1 MKLSLANP
9 SGQNVISGYG
19 PGYVTVGPLRHETNL
34 VVMPETLLEPWAPGG
49 FEALSEDDFRA
60 VAQLQ
65 PEIVLLGTGA
75 RQRFPAPQLLRPL
88 IDARI
93 GVETMDTPAACRTY
107 NVLLAEGRSVV
118 AALLFEGADSGTA

>member
-60 VAQLQ
+60 VAELQ

-93 GVETMDTPAACRTY
+93 GIEVMDLAAALRTY
-107 NVLLAEGRSVV
+107 TILMAEGRRVA
-118 AALLFEGADSGTA
+118 AALLLD